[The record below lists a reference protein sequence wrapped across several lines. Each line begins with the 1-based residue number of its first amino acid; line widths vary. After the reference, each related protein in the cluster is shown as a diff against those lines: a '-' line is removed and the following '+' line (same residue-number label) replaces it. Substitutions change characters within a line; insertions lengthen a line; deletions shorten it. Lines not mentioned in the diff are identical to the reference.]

1 MKYVNFSIISLDILN
16 IAMTFHA
23 DKSVDNFC
31 KEPVE
36 IFLLQFISVIYSFCF
51 NLNDE
56 EVY

>member
-31 KEPVE
+31 EEPVE
-36 IFLLQFISVIYSFCF
+36 IFLLQYSSR
-51 NLNDE
+51 
-56 EVY
+56 